1 MPTALVSMLPVL
13 FVAALLLPIRRSPQ
27 VTVAVEGDLLH
38 VRLGI
43 WDKIYCFRGNLAL
56 PVGDVEGVAVAPRHL
71 VPTQGVRL
79 PGTGI
84 PGVIRAGS
92 YGTGPS
98 RDFWDVRKAEM
109 FLVIQLRPGAEYR
122 RIVLQLADPSGVSRE
137 LRPLL
142 GAFTGTFA

>member
-1 MPTALVSMLPVL
+1 MPTALVSLLPVFL
-13 FVAALLLPIRRSPQ
+13 LGALLLPVTRSP
-27 VTVAVEGDLLH
+27 VLAVAVEGDLLQ

-43 WDKIYCFRGNLAL
+43 WDKIYCFRRNFAV
-56 PVGDVEGVAVAPRHL
+56 PVGDVEGAAVAPRHL
-71 VPTQGVRL
+71 VPTRGMRL

-92 YGTGPS
+92 FGSGPN

-109 FLVIQLRPGAEYR
+109 LLVIELRHGAEYR
-122 RIVLQLADPSGVSRE
+122 RIVLQVADPAAVSRE

-142 GAFTGTFA
+142 GAFTGAFL